1 MEVRPSNAAKIVTES
16 GGNPDE
22 PALHSLHLGAASAL
36 AAGGTVLERV
46 IQREGRWKSG
56 AYNVYA
62 RNNRRTSVKCR
73 GKWQTRER
81 SLRYDPARIWSGENC
96 NSIGRT
102 SDLKEYEWSKTIWV
116 TRSPETV
123 Q

>member
-22 PALHSLHLGAASAL
+22 PALHSLHLEAASAL

-56 AYNVYA
+56 AYKGYTGYNE
-62 RNNRRTSVKCR
+62 RTSVKCR
-73 GKWQTRER
+73 GNWQTREW
-81 SLRYDPARIWSGENC
+81 SLRDDWGK
-96 NSIGRT
+96 
-102 SDLKEYEWSKTIWV
+102 L
-116 TRSPETV
+116 
-123 Q
+123 